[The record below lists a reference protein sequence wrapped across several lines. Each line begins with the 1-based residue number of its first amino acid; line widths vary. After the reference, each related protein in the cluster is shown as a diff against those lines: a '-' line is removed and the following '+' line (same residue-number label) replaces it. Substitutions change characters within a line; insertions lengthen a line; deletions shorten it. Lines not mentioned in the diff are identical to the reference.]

1 MGIICVLKDLII
13 GGGAMSCSN
22 NDILKFI
29 ELNDVK
35 FIRLQFTDIFGRMKN
50 IAINSKQLER
60 ALEEGIIFDAS
71 AIAGFSEIEQ
81 SDMLLLPDPNTLSII
96 PWRPQHGKVARLI
109 CDIKNYDGSQFS
121 GDPRYILKKSAEKA
135 TKLGYTFNIGPECE
149 FFLFH
154 TDSEGRP
161 TTKTHDSA
169 GYFDL
174 APMDMGENC
183 RREICM
189 VLEDMGFEIEASHHE
204 NAAGQHEIDFRYN
217 DVLSAADKIMTFKT
231 VVKIVAQRN
240 GLHATFMPKPIVDTY
255 GSGMHINMS
264 ISQDGKNLFANEN
277 DNRDISDVAKMF
289 AAGIL
294 KHIKG
299 ITAVSNPLINSYKR
313 FVPGFEAPVHIAWS
327 HMNRSPLLRIPAPKG
342 DASRIELRS
351 PDPSCNPYLTLALL
365 LEAGLDGL
373 NNKLQISDPI
383 DFNTYNLTPEQE
395 KKYGIERLPSNL
407 YLALEEMKKDSYV
420 KEVLGQHIYEKYIQ
434 AKENEWIAYNNS
446 VHSWEIDNYLS
457 AY

>member
-1 MGIICVLKDLII
+1 
-13 GGGAMSCSN
+13 MSCSN
-22 NDILKFI
+22 NDVLKFI

-81 SDMLLLPDPNTLSII
+81 SDMLLFPDPNTLSII

-109 CDIKNYDGSQFS
+109 CDIKNYDGSQFL
-121 GDPRYILKKSAEKA
+121 GDPRYILKKSAEKS

-217 DVLSAADKIMTFKT
+217 DVLAAADKIMTFKT

-264 ISQDGKNLFANEN
+264 ISKDGKNLFANEN

-383 DFNTYNLTPEQE
+383 DFNTYSLTPEQE

-434 AKENEWIAYNNS
+434 AKENEWMAYNNS

>member
-1 MGIICVLKDLII
+1 
-13 GGGAMSCSN
+13 MSCSN

-71 AIAGFSEIEQ
+71 AIAGFSEVEQ
-81 SDMLLLPDPNTLSII
+81 SDMLLLPDPKTLSII

-109 CDIKNYDGSQFS
+109 CDIKNYDGTQFS
-121 GDPRYILKKSAEKA
+121 GDPRYILKKSVEKA

-204 NAAGQHEIDFRYN
+204 NAAGQHEIDFKYD

-240 GLHATFMPKPIVDTY
+240 GLHATFMPKPIMNTY

-264 ISQDGKNLFANEN
+264 ISQNGKNLFANEDN
-277 DNRDISDVAKMF
+277 NRDISDFAKMF

-299 ITAVSNPLINSYKR
+299 ITAISNPLVNSYKR

-342 DASRIELRS
+342 DATRIELRS
-351 PDPSCNPYLTLALL
+351 PDPSCNPYLTLALV

-373 NNKLQISDPI
+373 NNNLQISDPI
-383 DFNTYNLTPEQE
+383 DLNTYNLTPEQE
-395 KKYGIERLPSNL
+395 LSYGIERLPSNL
-407 YLALEEMKKDSYV
+407 YLALEEMKKDPYV
-420 KEVLGQHIYEKYIQ
+420 KEVLGKHIYEKYIN
-434 AKENEWIAYNNS
+434 AKENEWMAFNNS

>member
-1 MGIICVLKDLII
+1 MRKM
-13 GGGAMSCSN
+13 ASK

-35 FIRLQFTDIFGRMKN
+35 FIRLQFIDVFGRLKN
-50 IAINSKQLER
+50 VAITDQQIEK
-60 ALEEGIIFDAS
+60 ALEEGVVFDAS
-71 AIAGFSEIEQ
+71 SIAGFSEVES
-81 SDMLLLPDPNTLSII
+81 SDMLLFPDLDTFAII

-109 CDIKNYDGSQFS
+109 CDIKNYDGSQFV
-121 GDPRYILKKSAEKA
+121 GDPRFILKKSEAKA
-135 TKLGYTFNIGPECE
+135 KKLGYTFNVGPECE

-161 TTKTHDSA
+161 TTKTHDAA
-169 GYFDL
+169 GYCDL
-174 APMDMGENC
+174 APMDLGENC

-204 NAAGQHEIDFRYN
+204 NAAGQHEVDFKYS
-217 DVLSAADKIMTFKT
+217 DAMTAADRIMTFRM

-240 GLHATFMPKPIVDTY
+240 GLHATFMPKPIFDTY

-264 ISQDGKNLFANEN
+264 LSQNGKNIFNVGEN
-277 DNRDISDVAKMF
+277 SMDISDTAKMF

-294 KHIKG
+294 KHAKG
-299 ITAVSNPLINSYKR
+299 ITAVANPLVNSYKR
-313 FVPGFEAPVHIAWS
+313 LVPGFEAPVNIAWS

-342 DASRIELRS
+342 EATRLELRS
-351 PDPSCNPYLTLALL
+351 PDPSCNPYLTLALI

-373 NNKLQISDPI
+373 QNQLVIPSPMDI
-383 DFNTYNLTPEQE
+383 NTYNLSPEQE
-395 KKYGIERLPSNL
+395 IELGIERLPSNL
-407 YLALEEMKKDSYV
+407 SLALEEMKKDAYV
-420 KEVLGQHIYEKYIQ
+420 KDVLGEHIFNKYIST
-434 AKENEWIAYNNS
+434 KEAEWAQYNS
-446 VHSWEIDNYLS
+446 VVHQWEIDNYLT

>member
-1 MGIICVLKDLII
+1 
-13 GGGAMSCSN
+13 MSCSN

-35 FIRLQFTDIFGRMKN
+35 FVRLQFTDIFGRMKN

-60 ALEEGIIFDAS
+60 ALVEGIIFDAS
-71 AIAGFSEIEQ
+71 AIAGFSEVEQ
-81 SDMLLLPDPNTLSII
+81 SDMLLLPDPSTLSII

-109 CDIKNYDGSQFS
+109 CDIKNFDGSQFT

-204 NAAGQHEIDFRYN
+204 NAAGQHEIDFKYN

-264 ISQDGKNLFANEN
+264 ISKDGKNLFANEN

-383 DFNTYNLTPEQE
+383 DFNTYSLTPEQE

-420 KEVLGQHIYEKYIQ
+420 KEVLGQHIYDKYIQ

>member
-1 MGIICVLKDLII
+1 
-13 GGGAMSCSN
+13 MSCSN

>member
-1 MGIICVLKDLII
+1 
-13 GGGAMSCSN
+13 MSCSN
-22 NDILKFI
+22 NDVLKFI

-71 AIAGFSEIEQ
+71 AIAGFSEVEQ
-81 SDMLLLPDPNTLSII
+81 SDMLLLPDPKTLSII

-109 CDIKNYDGSQFS
+109 CDIKNYDGTQFS
-121 GDPRYILKKSAEKA
+121 GDPRYILKKSVEKA

-204 NAAGQHEIDFRYN
+204 NAAGQHEIDFKYD

-240 GLHATFMPKPIVDTY
+240 GLHATFMPKPIMNTY

-264 ISQDGKNLFANEN
+264 ISQNGKNLFANEDN
-277 DNRDISDVAKMF
+277 NRDISDFAKMF

-299 ITAVSNPLINSYKR
+299 ITAISNPLVNSYKR

-342 DASRIELRS
+342 DATRIELRS
-351 PDPSCNPYLTLALL
+351 PDPSCNPYLTLALV

-373 NNKLQISDPI
+373 NNNLQISDPI
-383 DFNTYNLTPEQE
+383 DLNTYNLTPEQE
-395 KKYGIERLPSNL
+395 LSYGIERLPSNL
-407 YLALEEMKKDSYV
+407 YLALEEMKKDPYV
-420 KEVLGQHIYEKYIQ
+420 KEVLGKHIYEKYIN
-434 AKENEWIAYNNS
+434 AKENEWMAFNNS

>member
-1 MGIICVLKDLII
+1 
-13 GGGAMSCSN
+13 MSCSN
-22 NDILKFI
+22 NDVLKFI

-71 AIAGFSEIEQ
+71 AIAGFSEVEQ
-81 SDMLLLPDPNTLSII
+81 SDMLLLPDPKTLTII

-109 CDIKNYDGSQFS
+109 CDIKNYDGTQFF
-121 GDPRYILKKSAEKA
+121 GDPRYILKKSVEKA

-204 NAAGQHEIDFRYN
+204 NAAGQHEIDFKYD

-240 GLHATFMPKPIVDTY
+240 GLHATFMPKPIMNTY

-264 ISQDGKNLFANEN
+264 ISQNGKNLFANEDN
-277 DNRDISDVAKMF
+277 NRDISDFAKMF

-299 ITAVSNPLINSYKR
+299 ITAISNPLVNSYKR
-313 FVPGFEAPVHIAWS
+313 FVPGYEAPVHIAWS

-342 DASRIELRS
+342 DATRIELRS

-373 NNKLQISDPI
+373 NNKLQISDPT
-383 DFNTYNLTPEQE
+383 DLNTYNLTSEQE
-395 KKYGIERLPSNL
+395 MNFGIERLPSNL
-407 YLALEEMKKDSYV
+407 YLALEEMKKDPYV
-420 KEVLGQHIYEKYIQ
+420 KDVLGKHIYEKYILS
-434 AKENEWIAYNNS
+434 KENEWMAYNNS

>member
-1 MGIICVLKDLII
+1 
-13 GGGAMSCSN
+13 MSCSN
-22 NDILKFI
+22 NDVLKFI

-50 IAINSKQLER
+50 IAITSKQLER

-81 SDMLLLPDPNTLSII
+81 SDMLLLPDPKTLSII

-109 CDIKNYDGSQFS
+109 CDIKNYDGAQFS
-121 GDPRYILKKSAEKA
+121 GDPRYILKKSVEKA

-204 NAAGQHEIDFRYN
+204 TAAGQHEIDFKYD

-240 GLHATFMPKPIVDTY
+240 GLHATFMPKPIMNTY

-264 ISQDGKNLFANEN
+264 ISQNGKNLFANEDN
-277 DNRDISDVAKMF
+277 NRDISDFAKMF

-299 ITAVSNPLINSYKR
+299 ITAISNPLVNSYKR

-342 DASRIELRS
+342 DATRIELRS
-351 PDPSCNPYLTLALL
+351 PDPSCNPYLTLALV

-383 DFNTYNLTPEQE
+383 DLNTYNLTPEQE
-395 KKYGIERLPSNL
+395 LSYGIERLPSNL
-407 YLALEEMKKDSYV
+407 YLALEEMKKDPYV
-420 KEVLGQHIYEKYIQ
+420 KEVLGKHIYEKYIN
-434 AKENEWIAYNNS
+434 AKENEWMAYNNS

>member
-1 MGIICVLKDLII
+1 
-13 GGGAMSCSN
+13 MSCSKK
-22 NDILKFI
+22 DVLKFI

-35 FIRLQFTDIFGRMKN
+35 FIRLQFTDIFGCMKN
-50 IAINSKQLER
+50 IAITSHQLEG
-60 ALEEGIIFDAS
+60 AMEEGIIFDAS
-71 AIAGFSEIEQ
+71 AIAGFSEVES
-81 SDMLLLPDPNTLSII
+81 SDMLLLPDPDTLSII

-109 CDIKNYDGSQFS
+109 CDIKNYDGSQFL
-121 GDPRYILKKSAEKA
+121 GDPRYILKRSAEKA
-135 TKLGYTFNIGPECE
+135 KKLGYTFNIGPECE
-149 FFLFH
+149 FFLFQ

-204 NAAGQHEIDFRYN
+204 NAAGQHEIDFKYN
-217 DVLSAADKIMTFKT
+217 DVLSAADKIMTLKM

-240 GLHATFMPKPIVDTY
+240 GLHATFMPKPIEGAY

-264 ISQDGKNLFANEN
+264 LSKDGKNLFDAGEN
-277 DNRDISDVAKMF
+277 KRDISDTAKMF

-294 KHIKG
+294 QHVRG
-299 ITAVSNPLINSYKR
+299 FSAVSNPLVNSYKR

-342 DASRIELRS
+342 QATRIELRS
-351 PDPSCNPYLTLALL
+351 PDPACNPYLTLALI

-373 NNKLQISDPI
+373 EKNMQIASPVDI
-383 DFNTYNLTPEQE
+383 NTYNLTPEQE
-395 KKYGIERLPSNL
+395 KELGILRLPSNL
-407 YLALEEMKKDSYV
+407 SIAIDEMRKDSYV
-420 KEVLGQHIYEKYIQ
+420 REVLGDHIFDKYIS
-434 AKENEWIAYNNS
+434 AKEKEWALYNNA
-446 VHSWEIDNYLS
+446 VHSWEIDSYLA